1 MPMRGF
7 RHVGLKAMSI
17 GLAAL
22 LWLLVSGE
30 QLVERALR
38 IPLEFTNIPGDLE
51 LMGEPP
57 TVVDARVRGSSGAL
71 GRIGAGELVAVL
83 DLANARPGR
92 GLFHLTV
99 ENVRAPFGVD
109 VVQVAPSSVSM
120 RFERSQSK
128 FVPVLPQFDGDPA
141 PGFVVG
147 TVTSDPSTVE
157 VVGAASALQLVT
169 EAITSPVSVT
179 GRAVS
184 FVETVTV
191 GSPDPA
197 VRLRTRRDARVS
209 VTITAA
215 PIEWSVANVTV
226 QIRNAARPTEVTP
239 KVVTVFARGP
249 RDSGGVTASDFDAS
263 VDVDGLRSGQFEL
276 PIRVVPPATVGIV
289 RVEPDRVGVR
299 VR

>member
-1 MPMRGF
+1 MAIRGF

-38 IPLEFTNIPGDLE
+38 IPLEFTNIPGSLE
-51 LMGEPP
+51 LIGEPP

-71 GRIGAGELVAVL
+71 GRIGPGELVAVL
-83 DLANARPGR
+83 NLANARSGQ

-99 ENVRAPFGVD
+99 ENVRAPFGVE
-109 VVQVAPSSVSM
+109 VVQIAPSSVSM

-128 FVPVLPQFDGDPA
+128 FVPVVPSFDGDPA

-147 TVTSDPSTVE
+147 MVTADPATVE
-157 VVGAASALQLVT
+157 VVGAASALEMVT
-169 EAITSPVSVT
+169 EAITAPVSVM
-179 GRAVS
+179 GRGVS
-184 FVETVTV
+184 FSETVTV

-197 VRLRTRRDARVS
+197 VRLRTPRDARVA
-209 VTITAA
+209 VVITAA
-215 PIEWSVANVTV
+215 PVEWSVSNVTV
-226 QIRNAARPTEVTP
+226 QIRNADRSAEVTP
-239 KVVTVFARGP
+239 KVVTVYARGP
-249 RDSGGVTASDFDAS
+249 RDARGVSAADFDAS
-263 VDVDGLRSGQFEL
+263 VDVEGLRSGQFEL
-276 PIRVVPPATVGIV
+276 PVRVVPPSKVGIV
-289 RVEPDRVGVR
+289 RVEPERVAVR